1 MAESRWYLSVDGQQE
16 GDFSL
21 EDVRARIQK
30 NKGRRVL
37 VWTQGMSQ
45 WADPADLPQF
55 QVAAAPAAAAPAPTA
70 APAPASAAP
79 SVAPTPAAGPGST
92 IEQPI
97 SRIDKEAIRQ
107 QAGILKT
114 LLDFRFEHFVTG
126 KIIPVIY
133 IILLVVIALGVL
145 GAIIISGIGGLIRAI
160 RFESFMLAITAL
172 GTIILAPLVG
182 ILYIALLRIWFEFL
196 IIIFRIKQDLTTL
209 VERSEGE
216 KKKD

>member
-16 GDFSL
+16 GDFTL
-21 EDVRARIQK
+21 EDIRGKIQK
-30 NKGRRVL
+30 NQGRRVL

-55 QVAAAPAAAAPAPTA
+55 RVATPAPP
-70 APAPASAAP
+70 APAPAPAPAPP

-97 SRIDKEAIRQ
+97 SKKIDTESIKQ
-107 QAGILKT
+107 QAGILKS
-114 LLDFRFEHFVTG
+114 LLDFRFETFVTG

-133 IILLVVIALGVL
+133 IILVIVIALAVV
-145 GAIIISGIGGLIRAI
+145 GAILVSGIGGLISAI
-160 RFESFMLAITAL
+160 RFESFMMAVTAL

-196 IIIFRIKQDLTTL
+196 IIVFRIKQDLTTL
-209 VERSEGE
+209 VDRSEE
-216 KKKD
+216 KSAN